1 MMRFVVFGFCFC
13 AHSAL
18 FADCINAYSCR
29 VPREIA
35 RFKREV
41 PRVRMLFPGAPCRP
55 SQTVEARARAIDAM
69 ADTAIV
75 ARLDAPVASSPR
87 AAPSREHE
95 RNADALFESRSVVE
109 VREVVM
115 RTEREARDKEEE
127 LRQLVGSSY
136 RDAIASADTFAEMES
151 NAKRVVSLL
160 TDVRDT
166 LRRLPRIVAEA
177 EALASGPAPRLAVD
191 AATSAT
197 ASADSTSAD
206 STIADS
212 DALYAAG
219 SRVKFLVDTPEKI
232 WGSLEERDHVGAA
245 RRFLA
250 ARDVLEALESREVDL
265 TSLPSDSD
273 SFASSLP
280 RAELLRAFPL
290 LRQQAPILDSFRAQ
304 IARRAR
310 AALESSAAGFA
321 ADANALAAVVLV
333 EGASLADAL
342 RLLLQTRR
350 ARVRAGLRRA
360 AALGGG
366 SRRAAS
372 ALAGAAREA
381 RRVAVAVV
389 ACFLHAGA
397 ASNEKAL
404 VAAALDESGTDA
416 GMAFQGVANAAE
428 ETRRRDAR
436 LDRRAASLVPVTSE
450 EASRAF
456 REWIDGVARDVADAA
471 SRGGLLRGVCSL
483 AALAETERR
492 VVDRIARDD
501 DAEPGGDD
509 ACVALL
515 GKPLDAW
522 FALAE
527 APHVDRAR
535 ELMREALR
543 LAPLRDATDAALAAA
558 NSKHSRDA
566 RARGGDARA
575 WGGDARGAVP
585 GYEDAPAT
593 ARAAASLADA
603 LASTAAA
610 ARRDALTF
618 AGAGAN
624 ARRGAR
630 PAAAAAAAAAA
641 RQDRL
646 ARLEPFAHAEC
657 HAGVM
662 SYASFL
668 AERLAAVESIPT
680 TASFSATATER
691 ALLLAMT
698 AHAAASRHEQL
709 AALMGP
715 SSEWSAA
722 DEISTAS
729 RGARAFRLRRGAGA
743 AGSVAGSAERP
754 NGKLGEALAALRAA
768 AERGFRVWAEAHAS
782 RAGDAL
788 AAALASDETLASEET
803 PRDWEEERVGDG
815 AGDDGL
821 DVTIRLPALPS
832 PRALAVIHD
841 ASLEA
846 LRCGGHVLPP
856 VALHAL
862 GAATARRCAEA
873 YAAFVDAAPLRSR
886 VSEKGALRLLFDLR
900 LATDA
905 LAGRGAGAKRS
916 ASATRVEGAATWAV
930 DAAAE
935 AATLVERVSRTL
947 SDELDPIDWATYE
960 SRLWANAARAYGR
973 GATLHGLFAQLHG
986 IHRGENPREGVGGNA
1001 GVPATLPP
1009 RFSYLPVSAPA
1020 TRRAGAAEGATKG
1033 AVDWTAAGWDRFGEV
1048 GSAGGYDEDGGNFLG
1063 KLGQGLGLGKGSMA
1077 WAL

>member
-41 PRVRMLFPGAPCRP
+41 PRVRMLFPGAPCRA

-160 TDVRDT
+160 TDTRDT

-250 ARDVLEALESREVDL
+250 ARDVLDALESREVDP
-265 TSLPSDSD
+265 TSPPSDSDSHASSLPSDSD
-273 SFASSLP
+273 SHASSLP

-290 LRQQAPILDSFRAQ
+290 LRQQAPVLDSFRAQ

-350 ARVRAGLRRA
+350 RARSRRVRRA

-436 LDRRAASLVPVTSE
+436 LDRRAASLVPVTSA

-483 AALAETERR
+483 AASAETERR

-558 NSKHSRDA
+558 NSKHSW
-566 RARGGDARA
+566 GGDARA
-575 WGGDARGAVP
+575 WGG
-585 GYEDAPAT
+585 
-593 ARAAASLADA
+593 
-603 LASTAAA
+603 
-610 ARRDALTF
+610 
-618 AGAGAN
+618 AGG
-624 ARRGAR
+624 R
-630 PAAAAAAAAAA
+630 
-641 RQDRL
+641 
-646 ARLEPFAHAEC
+646 
-657 HAGVM
+657 
-662 SYASFL
+662 
-668 AERLAAVESIPT
+668 
-680 TASFSATATER
+680 
-691 ALLLAMT
+691 
-698 AHAAASRHEQL
+698 
-709 AALMGP
+709 
-715 SSEWSAA
+715 
-722 DEISTAS
+722 
-729 RGARAFRLRRGAGA
+729 
-743 AGSVAGSAERP
+743 
-754 NGKLGEALAALRAA
+754 
-768 AERGFRVWAEAHAS
+768 
-782 RAGDAL
+782 
-788 AAALASDETLASEET
+788 
-803 PRDWEEERVGDG
+803 
-815 AGDDGL
+815 
-821 DVTIRLPALPS
+821 
-832 PRALAVIHD
+832 
-841 ASLEA
+841 
-846 LRCGGHVLPP
+846 
-856 VALHAL
+856 
-862 GAATARRCAEA
+862 GAATRGAPCRDTKTRRRPRARR
-873 YAAFVDAAPLRSR
+873 RRWRTRWRRRRRRR
-886 VSEKGALRLLFDLR
+886 V
-900 LATDA
+900 
-905 LAGRGAGAKRS
+905 
-916 ASATRVEGAATWAV
+916 ATR
-930 DAAAE
+930 
-935 AATLVERVSRTL
+935 
-947 SDELDPIDWATYE
+947 
-960 SRLWANAARAYGR
+960 
-973 GATLHGLFAQLHG
+973 
-986 IHRGENPREGVGGNA
+986 
-1001 GVPATLPP
+1001 
-1009 RFSYLPVSAPA
+1009 
-1020 TRRAGAAEGATKG
+1020 
-1033 AVDWTAAGWDRFGEV
+1033 
-1048 GSAGGYDEDGGNFLG
+1048 
-1063 KLGQGLGLGKGSMA
+1063 
-1077 WAL
+1077 

>member
-1 MMRFVVFGFCFC
+1 
-13 AHSAL
+13 
-18 FADCINAYSCR
+18 
-29 VPREIA
+29 
-35 RFKREV
+35 
-41 PRVRMLFPGAPCRP
+41 MLFPGAPCRA

-245 RRFLA
+245 RRLLA
-250 ARDVLEALESREVDL
+250 ARDVLEALESREAGTG
-265 TSLPSDSD
+265 TSLPSDSSAGTSLVEPSSLPSD
-273 SFASSLP
+273 SSASSLP

-290 LRQQAPILDSFRAQ
+290 LRQQAPVLDSFRAQ
-304 IARRAR
+304 IAHRAR

-350 ARVRAGLRRA
+350 ARVRAGFARA
-360 AALGGG
+360 AARGGG

-483 AALAETERR
+483 AASAETERR

-558 NSKHSRDA
+558 KHSRNARAWGGDA
-566 RARGGDARA
+566 RAWGGDARA

-641 RQDRL
+641 ARQDRL

-668 AERLAAVESIPT
+668 AERLAAVESVAT

-715 SSEWSAA
+715 SSEWSAV
-722 DEISTAS
+722 DENSTAS
-729 RGARAFRLRRGAGA
+729 RGARAFRLRRVVGA

-815 AGDDGL
+815 AGDDGS

-832 PRALAVIHD
+832 PA
-841 ASLEA
+841 
-846 LRCGGHVLPP
+846 
-856 VALHAL
+856 
-862 GAATARRCAEA
+862 
-873 YAAFVDAAPLRSR
+873 RSR
-886 VSEKGALRLLFDLR
+886 
-900 LATDA
+900 
-905 LAGRGAGAKRS
+905 
-916 ASATRVEGAATWAV
+916 
-930 DAAAE
+930 
-935 AATLVERVSRTL
+935 
-947 SDELDPIDWATYE
+947 
-960 SRLWANAARAYGR
+960 
-973 GATLHGLFAQLHG
+973 
-986 IHRGENPREGVGGNA
+986 
-1001 GVPATLPP
+1001 
-1009 RFSYLPVSAPA
+1009 
-1020 TRRAGAAEGATKG
+1020 
-1033 AVDWTAAGWDRFGEV
+1033 
-1048 GSAGGYDEDGGNFLG
+1048 
-1063 KLGQGLGLGKGSMA
+1063 
-1077 WAL
+1077 

>member
-1 MMRFVVFGFCFC
+1 
-13 AHSAL
+13 
-18 FADCINAYSCR
+18 
-29 VPREIA
+29 
-35 RFKREV
+35 
-41 PRVRMLFPGAPCRP
+41 
-55 SQTVEARARAIDAM
+55 
-69 ADTAIV
+69 
-75 ARLDAPVASSPR
+75 
-87 AAPSREHE
+87 
-95 RNADALFESRSVVE
+95 
-109 VREVVM
+109 M

-245 RRFLA
+245 RRLLA
-250 ARDVLEALESREVDL
+250 ARDVLEALESREVDPTSL
-265 TSLPSDSD
+265 PSDSDSLASSLPSDSD

-290 LRQQAPILDSFRAQ
+290 LRQQAPVLDSFRAQ

-483 AALAETERR
+483 AASAETERR

-566 RARGGDARA
+566 RARGRRRA
-575 WGGDARGAVP
+575 GR
-585 GYEDAPAT
+585 
-593 ARAAASLADA
+593 RAGI
-603 LASTAAA
+603 
-610 ARRDALTF
+610 RR
-618 AGAGAN
+618 
-624 ARRGAR
+624 
-630 PAAAAAAAAAA
+630 
-641 RQDRL
+641 
-646 ARLEPFAHAEC
+646 
-657 HAGVM
+657 
-662 SYASFL
+662 
-668 AERLAAVESIPT
+668 
-680 TASFSATATER
+680 
-691 ALLLAMT
+691 
-698 AHAAASRHEQL
+698 
-709 AALMGP
+709 
-715 SSEWSAA
+715 
-722 DEISTAS
+722 
-729 RGARAFRLRRGAGA
+729 
-743 AGSVAGSAERP
+743 
-754 NGKLGEALAALRAA
+754 
-768 AERGFRVWAEAHAS
+768 
-782 RAGDAL
+782 RAGDR
-788 AAALASDETLASEET
+788 ASGGVVGG
-803 PRDWEEERVGDG
+803 RVGVDG
-815 AGDDGL
+815 GGG
-821 DVTIRLPALPS
+821 
-832 PRALAVIHD
+832 
-841 ASLEA
+841 AS
-846 LRCGGHVLPP
+846 
-856 VALHAL
+856 
-862 GAATARRCAEA
+862 RR
-873 YAAFVDAAPLRSR
+873 VDFRGSR
-886 VSEKGALRLLFDLR
+886 R
-900 LATDA
+900 
-905 LAGRGAGAKRS
+905 
-916 ASATRVEGAATWAV
+916 
-930 DAAAE
+930 
-935 AATLVERVSRTL
+935 ER
-947 SDELDPIDWATYE
+947 
-960 SRLWANAARAYGR
+960 
-973 GATLHGLFAQLHG
+973 
-986 IHRGENPREGVGGNA
+986 
-1001 GVPATLPP
+1001 
-1009 RFSYLPVSAPA
+1009 A
-1020 TRRAGAAEGATKG
+1020 TRRASRRRRRRRRRRATG
-1033 AVDWTAAGWDRFGEV
+1033 PPRASRTLRARGVPRRRHVVRLLLSRASRRRRVRCDDRVLLGDGDGTRVVAGDDRARRGESTRTTRRAH
-1048 GSAGGYDEDGGNFLG
+1048 GSLVRVERC
-1063 KLGQGLGLGKGSMA
+1063 
-1077 WAL
+1077 

>member
-1 MMRFVVFGFCFC
+1 MRFVVFGFCFC

-41 PRVRMLFPGAPCRP
+41 PRVRMLFPGAPCRA

-245 RRFLA
+245 RRLLA
-250 ARDVLEALESREVDL
+250 ARDVLEALESREVDP

-273 SFASSLP
+273 SLASSLPSDSDSHASSLP

-290 LRQQAPILDSFRAQ
+290 LRQQAPVLDSFRAQ

-471 SRGGLLRGVCSL
+471 SRGGLF
-483 AALAETERR
+483 AASVRWRRRRRRNVASSIESRETTTRSPAETTRASRCWGNLWTRGSPSRR
-492 VVDRIARDD
+492 RRTSIAR
-501 DAEPGGDD
+501 
-509 ACVALL
+509 
-515 GKPLDAW
+515 
-522 FALAE
+522 
-527 APHVDRAR
+527 
-535 ELMREALR
+535 
-543 LAPLRDATDAALAAA
+543 A
-558 NSKHSRDA
+558 N
-566 RARGGDARA
+566 
-575 WGGDARGAVP
+575 
-585 GYEDAPAT
+585 
-593 ARAAASLADA
+593 
-603 LASTAAA
+603 
-610 ARRDALTF
+610 
-618 AGAGAN
+618 
-624 ARRGAR
+624 
-630 PAAAAAAAAAA
+630 
-641 RQDRL
+641 
-646 ARLEPFAHAEC
+646 
-657 HAGVM
+657 
-662 SYASFL
+662 
-668 AERLAAVESIPT
+668 
-680 TASFSATATER
+680 
-691 ALLLAMT
+691 
-698 AHAAASRHEQL
+698 
-709 AALMGP
+709 
-715 SSEWSAA
+715 
-722 DEISTAS
+722 
-729 RGARAFRLRRGAGA
+729 
-743 AGSVAGSAERP
+743 
-754 NGKLGEALAALRAA
+754 
-768 AERGFRVWAEAHAS
+768 
-782 RAGDAL
+782 
-788 AAALASDETLASEET
+788 
-803 PRDWEEERVGDG
+803 
-815 AGDDGL
+815 
-821 DVTIRLPALPS
+821 
-832 PRALAVIHD
+832 
-841 ASLEA
+841 
-846 LRCGGHVLPP
+846 
-856 VALHAL
+856 
-862 GAATARRCAEA
+862 
-873 YAAFVDAAPLRSR
+873 
-886 VSEKGALRLLFDLR
+886 
-900 LATDA
+900 
-905 LAGRGAGAKRS
+905 
-916 ASATRVEGAATWAV
+916 
-930 DAAAE
+930 
-935 AATLVERVSRTL
+935 
-947 SDELDPIDWATYE
+947 
-960 SRLWANAARAYGR
+960 
-973 GATLHGLFAQLHG
+973 
-986 IHRGENPREGVGGNA
+986 
-1001 GVPATLPP
+1001 
-1009 RFSYLPVSAPA
+1009 
-1020 TRRAGAAEGATKG
+1020 
-1033 AVDWTAAGWDRFGEV
+1033 
-1048 GSAGGYDEDGGNFLG
+1048 
-1063 KLGQGLGLGKGSMA
+1063 
-1077 WAL
+1077 

>member
-1 MMRFVVFGFCFC
+1 MRFVVFGFCFC

-41 PRVRMLFPGAPCRP
+41 PRVRMLFPGAPCRA

-245 RRFLA
+245 RRLFA
-250 ARDVLEALESREVDL
+250 ARDVLETLESREVDP
-265 TSLPSDSD
+265 TSPPSDSDSHASSLPSDSD
-273 SFASSLP
+273 SHASSLP

-290 LRQQAPILDSFRAQ
+290 LRQQAPVLDSFRAQ

-483 AALAETERR
+483 AASAETERR

-566 RARGGDARA
+566 RARGGDAR
-575 WGGDARGAVP
+575 GAVP

-618 AGAGAN
+618 AGAGGGGRPRAAPPPPPRDGTASRVSN
-624 ARRGAR
+624 PSRTRSAMACVVRLLLSRASRRRRVRCDDRVLLGDGDGTRVVAGDDRARRG
-630 PAAAAAAAAAA
+630 
-641 RQDRL
+641 
-646 ARLEPFAHAEC
+646 
-657 HAGVM
+657 
-662 SYASFL
+662 
-668 AERLAAVESIPT
+668 ES
-680 TASFSATATER
+680 
-691 ALLLAMT
+691 
-698 AHAAASRHEQL
+698 
-709 AALMGP
+709 
-715 SSEWSAA
+715 
-722 DEISTAS
+722 
-729 RGARAFRLRRGAGA
+729 
-743 AGSVAGSAERP
+743 
-754 NGKLGEALAALRAA
+754 
-768 AERGFRVWAEAHAS
+768 
-782 RAGDAL
+782 
-788 AAALASDETLASEET
+788 
-803 PRDWEEERVGDG
+803 
-815 AGDDGL
+815 
-821 DVTIRLPALPS
+821 
-832 PRALAVIHD
+832 
-841 ASLEA
+841 
-846 LRCGGHVLPP
+846 
-856 VALHAL
+856 
-862 GAATARRCAEA
+862 
-873 YAAFVDAAPLRSR
+873 
-886 VSEKGALRLLFDLR
+886 
-900 LATDA
+900 
-905 LAGRGAGAKRS
+905 
-916 ASATRVEGAATWAV
+916 TRT
-930 DAAAE
+930 
-935 AATLVERVSRTL
+935 
-947 SDELDPIDWATYE
+947 
-960 SRLWANAARAYGR
+960 
-973 GATLHGLFAQLHG
+973 
-986 IHRGENPREGVGGNA
+986 
-1001 GVPATLPP
+1001 
-1009 RFSYLPVSAPA
+1009 
-1020 TRRAGAAEGATKG
+1020 TRRAH
-1033 AVDWTAAGWDRFGEV
+1033 
-1048 GSAGGYDEDGGNFLG
+1048 GSLVRVERC
-1063 KLGQGLGLGKGSMA
+1063 
-1077 WAL
+1077 